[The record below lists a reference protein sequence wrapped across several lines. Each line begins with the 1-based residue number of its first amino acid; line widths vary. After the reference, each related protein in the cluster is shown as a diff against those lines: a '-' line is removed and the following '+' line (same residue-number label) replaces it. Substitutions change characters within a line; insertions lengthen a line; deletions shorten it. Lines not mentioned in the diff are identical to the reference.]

1 MISIIAAIGKNNELG
16 KNNDLIWHLPN
27 DLKFF
32 KEQTINQTIV
42 MGYNTFVS
50 LGRVLPKRTHIV
62 LSYEKVRLPDEVIQF
77 NNLDDLNKYIKDKDV
92 FIIGGASLYQQFINK
107 ADRLY
112 LTEIDDT
119 SKADVYF
126 PKFDKSKY
134 NKIILGENSDNGI
147 NYRHVLYEKKKG
159 KIIVIEGTDCSGKET
174 QSKKVIEN
182 LKEYNF
188 KYFAFPN
195 YDSPTGKIIAG
206 PYLGKETVCEG
217 WFPEGA
223 ANVSFKIASLYYAAD
238 RKYNIDKI
246 NEMLNEGYNVILDR
260 YTYSNMAHQAGKV
273 KDKKERLKTY
283 KWIEKLEFDFLELP
297 KPDLKIFLHVP
308 YEVSLEIRKNRKEK
322 FDQLESNHEHLI
334 NAEKAYLELVD
345 LYGFEKIECSKN
357 GKMLSVDE
365 INKKICKYIKSNLK
379 PE

>member
-32 KEQTINQTIV
+32 KETTNNQIIV
-42 MGYNTFVS
+42 MGYNTFIS
-50 LGRVLPKRTHIV
+50 LGRVLPNRIHVV
-62 LSYEKVRLPDEVIQF
+62 LSYQKIKLPEGIIQF
-77 NNLDDLNKYIKDKDV
+77 NNLDSLKEYIKDKDV
-92 FIIGGASLYQQFINK
+92 FIIGGASLYQQFINEASK
-107 ADRLY
+107 LY
-112 LTEIDDT
+112 LTEIDAVSD
-119 SKADVYF
+119 ADVYF
-126 PKFDKSKY
+126 PNFDKNKY
-134 NKIILGENSDNGI
+134 HKTILGENNDNGI
-147 NYRHVLYEKKKG
+147 NYQHILYEKKKG
-159 KIIVIEGTDCSGKET
+159 KIIIIEGTDCSGKET
-174 QSKKVIEN
+174 QSKKLIEN
-182 LKEYNF
+182 LKEYKF

-206 PYLGKETVCEG
+206 PYLGKEYVCDG

-223 ANVSFKIASLYYAAD
+223 ANVSFKIASLYFAAD

-246 NEMLNEGYNVILDR
+246 EQMLNEGYNVILDR
-260 YTYSNMAHQAGKV
+260 YVYSNMAHQGGKV

-297 KPDLKIFLHVP
+297 KPDIKIFLHVP
-308 YEVSLEIRKNRKEK
+308 YEVSLKIRKNRKEK
-322 FDQLESNHEHLI
+322 FDQHESNIEHLI

-357 GKMLSVDE
+357 GKMLSIDE
-365 INKKICKYIKSNLK
+365 INEKLCSIVIKNIK
-379 PE
+379 